1 MRHTILLF
9 AGVILAIAIF
19 SFGCGGGGDK
29 TPITPTPPPTH
40 ENPVNRIVI
49 ISGPWA
55 WGGVANSLK
64 GWATVG
70 SATQWQLRMDTEY
83 NGQWVALDEQYT
95 LSYTVYSGHNIA
107 QVSFGLYDKDWRGG
121 WLLKVKPETVGQ
133 GYVDVDISGP
143 YAPITRFHI
152 IISPA
157 GTPPPS
163 CRELHPTHENVNGFW
178 WDCDK
183 DGKWSNTGIPVNPP
197 PSCRDLH
204 PTHEAINGFWWDC
217 INGVWANTGEPVN
230 PPPPVTYSLHIY
242 GTQGEFTEGGAIE
255 IDELN
260 GYQLSIWELHGSDG
274 SKILLDGSTTT
285 MESSTLTA
293 TDWVWDKARQEI
305 MTVRWANPAHPNIND
320 PGNIF
325 INPGC
330 YDVSFSIL
338 CLGQKTYARNG
349 FVEVIDVPGI
359 P

>member
-197 PSCRDLH
+197 P
-204 PTHEAINGFWWDC
+204 
-217 INGVWANTGEPVN
+217 
-230 PPPPVTYSLHIY
+230 PVTYSLHVY
-242 GTQGEFTEGGAIE
+242 GAQGEFTEGGTINIE
-255 IDELN
+255 EGN
-260 GYQLSIWELHGSDG
+260 GYSLPNWELWPSSGSNTIFLG
-274 SKILLDGSTTT
+274 SSEVEFDSQLLP
-285 MESSTLTA
+285 
-293 TDWVWDKARQEI
+293 DWVWGPIAGEL
-305 MTVRWANPAHPNIND
+305 MTVLWANPSYPD
-320 PGNIF
+320 PTEPGNIF
-325 INPGC
+325 INPGT
-330 YDVSFSIL
+330 YSIGFSVIS
-338 CLGQKTYARNG
+338 GGKTYNRSGTLKVLDRPN
-349 FVEVIDVPGI
+349 FP
-359 P
+359 